1 MRELDFNEALEMILS
16 VWPVQVMG
24 WIYSAVRDTVKN
36 VFGIVH
42 RDTSKKIQKM
52 QNLVNLKAKM
62 TQIRE
67 KLKILHLKLVIF
79 NKLGLSITKLMAVT
93 IIVLRLLGWLC
104 MIIIVLVIVA
114 VIVTMIVGMI
124 VAMIVHH
131 LGPLTFPQHQW
142 ATYSV
147 ADFFYK

>member
-1 MRELDFNEALEMILS
+1 
-16 VWPVQVMG
+16 MG

-67 KLKILHLKLVIF
+67 KLKIVHLELSSF
-79 NKLGLSITKLMAVT
+79 NKLGLSFTKLKAE
-93 IIVLRLLGWLC
+93 
-104 MIIIVLVIVA
+104 IIIVL
-114 VIVTMIVGMI
+114 MIVGMI
-124 VAMIVHH
+124 LYDKHCASDCCSDCNNDCGNDCSS
-131 LGPLTFPQHQW
+131 LGPPYLPSTSVGDIFRCGIF
-142 ATYSV
+142 YS
-147 ADFFYK
+147 YS

>member
-1 MRELDFNEALEMILS
+1 
-16 VWPVQVMG
+16 MG

-67 KLKILHLKLVIF
+67 KLKIVHLELSIF
-79 NKLGLSITKLMAVT
+79 NKLGLNCTKLRAVT
-93 IIVLRLLGWLC
+93 IIVL
-104 MIIIVLVIVA
+104 
-114 VIVTMIVGMI
+114 MIVVMI
-124 VAMIVHH
+124 VYDIDCASDCHSDCDNDCGNDCCNDCSS
-131 LGPLTFPQHQW
+131 LGPLYFPS
-142 ATYSV
+142 TSV
-147 ADFFYK
+147 GDIFRCRIFLIRNH

>member
-1 MRELDFNEALEMILS
+1 
-16 VWPVQVMG
+16 MG

-67 KLKILHLKLVIF
+67 KLKILHLELSIF
-79 NKLGLSITKLMAVT
+79 NKLGLSYTKLRAVT
-93 IIVLRLLGWLC
+93 IIVL
-104 MIIIVLVIVA
+104 
-114 VIVTMIVGMI
+114 MIVGMI
-124 VAMIVHH
+124 VYDNHCASDCCSDCDNDCGNDCCNDCSS
-131 LGPLTFPQHQW
+131 LGPPYFPS
-142 ATYSV
+142 TSV
-147 ADFFYK
+147 GNIFHCGIFSLSLMKIHISILQGVPKYR

>member
-1 MRELDFNEALEMILS
+1 MRELDFNEALEMILL
-16 VWPVQVMG
+16 VWPVQIMG

-67 KLKILHLKLVIF
+67 KLKIVHLELSIF
-79 NKLGLSITKLMAVT
+79 NKLGLNCTKLRAVT
-93 IIVLRLLGWLC
+93 IIVL
-104 MIIIVLVIVA
+104 
-114 VIVTMIVGMI
+114 MIVGMI
-124 VAMIVHH
+124 VV
-131 LGPLTFPQHQW
+131 W
-142 ATYSV
+142 
-147 ADFFYK
+147 

>member
-1 MRELDFNEALEMILS
+1 
-16 VWPVQVMG
+16 MG

-67 KLKILHLKLVIF
+67 KLKILHLELSIF
-79 NKLGLSITKLMAVT
+79 NKLGLSCTKLRAVT
-93 IIVLRLLGWLC
+93 IIVL
-104 MIIIVLVIVA
+104 
-114 VIVTMIVGMI
+114 MIVGMI
-124 VAMIVHH
+124 VYDNHCASDCCSDCDNDCGNDCCNDCSS
-131 LGPLTFPQHQW
+131 LGPPYFPI
-142 ATYSV
+142 TSV
-147 ADFFYK
+147 GEIFRCGFFLSCF